1 MKKIV
6 FLLFWL
12 NLLVKAEDV
21 EIKLT
26 EVTDSLDQP
35 WSLTFIEK
43 NKVLITEKHG
53 RIIQINLS
61 TKKRKKIEHNLKIH
75 AYNQGG
81 LLDILYHKDTVYIS
95 YSEQRD
101 DVKNQDRV
109 RLSSTSIAKAA
120 FNSDY
125 LLFSNIFRAEPPIES
140 GYHFGSRLVIKDS
153 YLYATIGERGLG
165 MIAQDGKSHPGSVIR
180 TFLDG
185 TVPQNNPKFLDLE
198 KKDWL
203 PEIYMI
209 GVRNPQGLTLSSFD
223 NKVYMSNHGAK
234 GGDWF
239 GSADEPGGNYGWK
252 ILGWGGTN
260 YDSTSIGPKWLPGF
274 VKPLIYWVPSIA
286 VSAIIIYE
294 GNEFSDWNGSALITS
309 LKDQSL
315 RKLSFSNSEV
325 LNEKLIFKGKI
336 GRIRDIK
343 IQNDTGKIY
352 LLSDHGS
359 LWLLENKSIRIKGD
373 VNGDQVIDIFDLVM
387 VADQFGQKGYDLIG
401 DINSDGSV
409 NIFDLVLVANY
420 FGRNTTNAAPAVN
433 PDVVLSNE
441 QKKHITTGISYLED
455 KLHRSDEEEFAL
467 GLLKSILPKR
477 FTSQTQLLANYPNP
491 FNPETW
497 IPFRLAQSSTVTAR
511 IYDSLGNQ
519 IRVIELG
526 YLRAGNYTESNKSI
540 YWDGKN
546 KNGEQVS
553 SGIYFYEI
561 SAGNY
566 TEVRKMV
573 VLQ

>member
-61 TKKRKKIEHNLKIH
+61 TKKRKEIEHNLKIH

-109 RLSSTSIAKAA
+109 GLSSTSIAKAA

-373 VNGDQVIDIFDLVM
+373 VNGDKVIDIFDLVM

-455 KLHRSDEEEFAL
+455 KLPRSDEEEFAL

-497 IPFRLAQSSTVTAR
+497 IPFRLAQPSTVTTR

>member
-61 TKKRKKIEHNLKIH
+61 TKKRKEIEHNLKIH

-109 RLSSTSIAKAA
+109 GLSSTSIAKAA

-373 VNGDQVIDIFDLVM
+373 VNGDKVIDIFDLVM

-441 QKKHITTGISYLED
+441 QKKHITIGISYLED

-497 IPFRLAQSSTVTAR
+497 IPFRLAKPSTVTAR

>member
-1 MKKIV
+1 M
-6 FLLFWL
+6 
-12 NLLVKAEDV
+12 
-21 EIKLT
+21 
-26 EVTDSLDQP
+26 
-35 WSLTFIEK
+35 
-43 NKVLITEKHG
+43 
-53 RIIQINLS
+53 S
-61 TKKRKKIEHNLKIH
+61 TKKKKEIEHNLKVH
-75 AYNQGG
+75 THNQGG

-95 YSEQRD
+95 YSEKRD
-101 DVKNQDRV
+101 DVENQDRV
-109 RLSSTSIAKAA
+109 GLSSTSIAKAT
-120 FNSDY
+120 FNGDY

-140 GYHFGSRLVIKDS
+140 GYHFGSRLVIKDN

-165 MIAQDGKSHPGSVIR
+165 MIAQDGKSHPGSIIR
-180 TFLDG
+180 ILLDG
-185 TVPQNNPKFLDLE
+185 TIPQNNPKFLDLG

-209 GVRNPQGLTLSSFD
+209 GVRNPQGLSLSPFE

-260 YDSTSIGPKWLPGF
+260 YDSTNIGPKWLPGF
-274 VKPLIYWVPSIA
+274 VKPLIYWAPSIA
-286 VSAIIIYE
+286 VSAIAIYE

-315 RKLSFSNSEV
+315 RKLSFNNSEV
-325 LNEKLIFKGKI
+325 LNEELIFKGKI

-352 LLSDHGS
+352 LLSDQGS

-373 VNGDQVIDIFDLVM
+373 VNGDQVINIFDLVI
-387 VADQFGQKGYDLIG
+387 VADQFGQKGYDLRG
-401 DINSDGSV
+401 DINADGSV

-433 PDVVLSNE
+433 SDFVLSNE

-455 KLHRSDEEEFAL
+455 KLRRSDEEEFAL
-467 GLLKSILPKR
+467 SLLKSILPKR

-511 IYDSLGNQ
+511 IYDSLGNK

-553 SGIYFYEI
+553 SGVYFYEI
-561 SAGNY
+561 STENY

>member
-1 MKKIV
+1 LKKIV

-12 NLLVKAEDV
+12 NLLVRAKDI

-26 EVTDSLDQP
+26 EFTDSLDQP
-35 WSLTFIEK
+35 WSLTFIKK
-43 NKVLITEKHG
+43 NKVLITEKYG
-53 RIIQINLS
+53 RIIQIDLS
-61 TKKRKKIEHNLKIH
+61 TKKKKEIEHNLKVH
-75 AYNQGG
+75 THNQGG

-95 YSEQRD
+95 YSEKRD
-101 DVKNQDRV
+101 DVENQDRV
-109 RLSSTSIAKAA
+109 GLSSTSIAKAT
-120 FNSDY
+120 FNGDY

-140 GYHFGSRLVIKDS
+140 GYHFGSRLVIKDN

-165 MIAQDGKSHPGSVIR
+165 MIAQDGKSHPGSIIR
-180 TFLDG
+180 ILLDG
-185 TVPQNNPKFLDLE
+185 TIPQNNPKFLDLG

-209 GVRNPQGLTLSSFD
+209 GVRNPQGLSLSPFE

-260 YDSTSIGPKWLPGF
+260 YDSTNIGPKWLPGF
-274 VKPLIYWVPSIA
+274 VKPLIYWAPSIA
-286 VSAIIIYE
+286 VSAIAIYE

-315 RKLSFSNSEV
+315 RKLSFNNSEV
-325 LNEKLIFKGKI
+325 LNEELIFKGKI

-352 LLSDHGS
+352 LLSDQGS

-373 VNGDQVIDIFDLVM
+373 VNGDQVINIFDLVI
-387 VADQFGQKGYDLIG
+387 VADQFGQKGYDLRG
-401 DINSDGSV
+401 DINADGSV

-433 PDVVLSNE
+433 SDFVLSNE

-455 KLHRSDEEEFAL
+455 KLRRSDEEEFAL
-467 GLLKSILPKR
+467 SLLKSILPKR

-511 IYDSLGNQ
+511 IYDSLGNK

-553 SGIYFYEI
+553 SGVYFYEI
-561 SAGNY
+561 STENY
-566 TEVRKMV
+566 TEVRKML